1 MGPRQILTK
10 TKFAGVFFL
19 VLALLAPSL
28 AWAMAPAGTVIEN
41 QASATVASGERYVS
55 NPVQTVVKP
64 VCVPELASDG
74 TPTHPGQRMSV
85 GAGGYAV
92 FPYVLSNQGNAEF
105 DFQLAW
111 AEAAGSDWHPA
122 EAKLFLDE
130 NANGEADPGEP
141 EVDQVRLALGESV
154 RLVLRVKA
162 PVGASGSLWITP
174 VARCPSGETDDQNY
188 AEVRLLSGPALAV
201 EKRFSPAAVLPGEA
215 TAVELKV
222 RNLGDAPAGGE
233 VVLSDDLE
241 SLSGLAYVSGSAEAP
256 KGTIEYRGPSGWQTS
271 EPSEVRGIRL
281 RLSDL
286 DVGEEAVLRFRL
298 EVAAGHAPGA
308 VENVAR
314 AEGPGGPAEAR
325 AALEVLPI
333 RVHYLGP
340 GGNPRALPGGE
351 GSADDRQSAS
361 IIEGQRYCFDQTLEN
376 AGNAEDAYDL
386 DVKGVPAGFQV
397 TLVQPGGAPLPSPVV
412 LPAGSSLDFQVCL
425 RAPAGSAGSPGF
437 ELELTATSRAT
448 GEANRTWDRVE
459 RVYPAGGVALAK
471 TVEPA
476 GPVAAGATLTY
487 TLTAENTYPFD
498 LHDVVVRDPLDEH
511 LEYVESDPA
520 GAYDAARHR
529 VEWRLDRLAAGARW
543 QATLVVR
550 VKEGVPDDTRI
561 ANRFSLESRE
571 ISDPAVSAPV
581 ETPVWSTQ
589 ILLEKEVSRRRVKV
603 GDRVRYTLTL
613 KNPGREA
620 VTLDLADYP
629 DAHLRYLPGSAIPS
643 EPEVEDGR
651 LIWRAVHLA
660 PGEEKSFSYEMRV
673 LPGAPREITNRAIAQ
688 GESARGT
695 AVATGWVRARL
706 LSEDPTMLERRGT
719 LVGRVFLDADRDG
732 RFDPGKDTPLPG
744 ARVVL
749 ADGRQA
755 LTDLEGRYAFRG
767 LEPGVWLV
775 GLEPD
780 SAPFPPLPHPAAV
793 GEGYAHRVRVYGL
806 AVSDFPL
813 AEPEGWIRSIRETE
827 LRMGPLTLKKR
838 LIPLDEGRYRVVL
851 ALSSEQPIPE
861 LTVRDPLP
869 GGGEKRFAFDRFV
882 GTRTITY
889 DLNAPAWL
897 TDPEVRW
904 RYP

>member
-1 MGPRQILTK
+1 
-10 TKFAGVFFL
+10 
-19 VLALLAPSL
+19 
-28 AWAMAPAGTVIEN
+28 MASAITTPAGTVIEN

-55 NPVQTVVKP
+55 NLVQTVVQP
-64 VCVPELASDG
+64 VCVPDLSPDG
-74 TPTHPGQRMSV
+74 TPTSPGQRISV
-85 GAGGYAV
+85 SEGGYAS
-92 FPYVLSNQGNAEF
+92 FSYILFNQGNAEF

-111 AEAAGSDWHPA
+111 AEADNSDWHPD
-122 EAKLFLDE
+122 EAKLFLDQ
-130 NANGEADPGEP
+130 NGNGEADEGEP
-141 EVDQVRLALGESV
+141 EVNQVHLAAGDSAW
-154 RLVLRVKA
+154 LVLRVKA
-162 PVGASGSLWITP
+162 PTGASGRLWITP
-174 VARCPSGETDDQNY
+174 IARCPSGEVDDQNY

-215 TAVELKV
+215 TAVELRV

-241 SLSGLAYVSGSAEAP
+241 SLSGLAYVPGSAEAP
-256 KGTIEYRGPSGWQTS
+256 KGTIEYRGPGGWQTS
-271 EPSEVRGIRL
+271 EPSEVLGIRL

-298 EVAAGHAPGA
+298 EVAAGHAPGV
-308 VENVAR
+308 VENAAR

-325 AALEVLPI
+325 AALEVLPL
-333 RVHYLGP
+333 RAHYLGP

-376 AGNAEDAYDL
+376 AGNVEDVYDL
-386 DVKGVPAGFQV
+386 DVKGVPADFQV
-397 TLVQPGGAPLPSPVV
+397 TLVQPGDAPLPSPVV
-412 LPAGSSLDFQVCL
+412 LPAGSSFDFQVCL

-459 RVYPAGGVALAK
+459 RVLAPGGVSLAK

-476 GPVAAGATLTY
+476 GPVATGATLTY
-487 TLTAENTYPFD
+487 TLTVENTYPVD

-589 ILLEKEVSRRRVKV
+589 IILKKEATPRRVRI
-603 GDRVRYTLTL
+603 GDRVRYTLIL
-613 KNPGREA
+613 KNPSRA
-620 VTLDLADYP
+620 TVVLDVTDHP
-629 DAHLRYLPGSAIPS
+629 DPHLRYIPGSACPS
-643 EPEVEDGR
+643 EP
-651 LIWRAVHLA
+651 AVAPDHLTWKGVRLA
-660 PGEEKSFSYEMRV
+660 PGEEKTFTYAMRV
-673 LPGAPREITNRAIAQ
+673 LPGAPREILNQVIAQ
-688 GESARGT
+688 GESAGGT

-706 LSEDPTMLERRGT
+706 LNADPIMVSRRGT

-732 RFDPGKDTPLPG
+732 HFDPDRDTPLPG

-749 ADGRQA
+749 ADGRQV
-755 LTDLEGRYAFRG
+755 LTDLEGRYAFRD

-775 GLEPD
+775 SLEPA
-780 SAPFPPLPHPAAV
+780 SAPFLPLPHPAAV

-813 AEPEGWIRSIRETE
+813 AEPKGWIRLIRETE
-827 LRMGPLTLKKR
+827 LRMGPLMLKKR
-838 LIPLDEGRYRVVL
+838 LLPLNEGRYRVVL
-851 ALSSEQPIPE
+851 TLSSEQPIPE

-882 GTRTITY
+882 GTKTITY
-889 DLNAPAWL
+889 ELSAPAWL